1 MHGSPPKDMPGT
13 HEVTNQ
19 PAPRGDLDLWAND
32 PGLQSHATAAG
43 ADPEV
48 LAAYGAKFGT
58 EALRAAG
65 RSANRHPPELVL
77 FDTGGRRL
85 DEVLFHPAYHDL
97 MRVGISAGY
106 AALPWEGA
114 KGGHAS
120 HAALVYLTSQ
130 VEPGVCCPMTM
141 TYAAVPALRADK
153 ALFADWVPKLT
164 ARAYDPAPKPLV
176 RKPGATLG
184 MAMTEKQGGSDIRAN
199 TTTATPEGDTYRL
212 IGHKWFCSAPMSDG
226 FLTLAQAPEGLT
238 CFLVP
243 RWLDDARNGIQI
255 QRLKDKLGNR
265 ANASAEIEYNGA
277 IAYRLGD
284 EGAGL
289 RTILEM
295 VHHTRLD
302 TAMAPAGLMRAAL
315 DHAHYWTRNR
325 SVFQKQLIDQPLM
338 RAVLADLILD
348 WEGTLALGLHVARA
362 FDGRSAAERAFARLG
377 VALAKFL
384 GNKLCPGVVYEAM
397 EIMGGMGYVEDT
409 PLPLLYRE
417 APLNSI
423 WEGSGNVICLDI
435 LRTLRKEPLAGE
447 ALSTELASVAG
458 QDRRFDAALKAHMQS
473 FPKLPEEAQAR
484 WYAESLATLLTA
496 SVLMRQAPGVVAEA
510 YIATRLSEPRGRV
523 AGAIGT
529 LDTTAILARLGDGD
543 T

>member
-1 MHGSPPKDMPGT
+1 MHESPAEDMFDS
-13 HEVTNQ
+13 HQVVNQ
-19 PAPRGDLDLWAND
+19 PAARGDLDLWAGD
-32 PGLQSHATAAG
+32 PALRTHVQAAG
-43 ADPEV
+43 ADPES
-48 LAAYGAKFGT
+48 LAVYGARLGS

-65 RSANRHPPELVL
+65 RAANRHPPELLL
-77 FDTGGRRL
+77 FDAGGRRR
-85 DEVLFHPAYHDL
+85 DEVMFHPAYHEL
-97 MRVGISAGY
+97 MRVGIGAGY

-114 KGGHAS
+114 PGGHAT
-120 HAALVYLTSQ
+120 HAAMVYLTSQ

-141 TYAAVPALRADK
+141 TYAAVPALKADK
-153 ALFADWVPKLT
+153 ALFSEWVPKLT
-164 ARAYDPAPKPLV
+164 ARTYDPSTKPLA
-176 RKPGATLG
+176 RKPAATLG

-199 TTTATPEGDTYRL
+199 ATTATPEGDHYRL
-212 IGHKWFCSAPMSDG
+212 LGHKWFCSAPMSDG
-226 FLTLAQAPEGLT
+226 FLTLAQAHGGLT

-243 RWLDDARNGIQI
+243 RWLEGARNPIRI

-265 ANASAEIEYNGA
+265 ANASAEIEYHGA
-277 IAYRLGD
+277 LAYRLGE

-315 DHAHYWTRNR
+315 DSAHHWACHR
-325 SVFQKQLIDQPLM
+325 SAFQKQLIDQPLM
-338 RAVLADLILD
+338 RAVLADLALD
-348 WEGTLALGLHVARA
+348 WEGTLALGLCVARA
-362 FDGRSAAERAFARLG
+362 FDGRTAQDRAFARLG

-397 EIMGGMGYVEDT
+397 EAMGGMGYVEDT

-447 ALSTELASVAG
+447 ALSAELAQVAG
-458 QDRRFDAALKAHMQS
+458 QDRRFDAAMTAHMQT
-473 FPKLPEEAQAR
+473 FPKLPDEAQAR

-496 SVLMRQAPGVVAEA
+496 SVLMRHAPDAVAGA
-510 YIATRLSEPRGRV
+510 YIATRLSDPRGRV
-523 AGAIGT
+523 AGAVGT
-529 LDTTAILARLGDGD
+529 LDTAPILARLGDGVR
-543 T
+543 

>member
-1 MHGSPPKDMPGT
+1 MHDSPAQDLLVT

-19 PAPRGDLDLWAND
+19 PTPRGDLDLWSGD
-32 PGLQSHATAAG
+32 PGLQTHATAAG
-43 ADPEV
+43 ADCEV
-48 LAAYGAKFGT
+48 LAAYGARIGT

-65 RSANRHPPELVL
+65 RAANRHPPELLL
-77 FDTGGRRL
+77 FDAGGRRR

-97 MRVGISAGY
+97 MRTGIGAGY

-114 KGGHAS
+114 RGGHAS
-120 HAALVYLTSQ
+120 HAAMVYLTSQ

-184 MAMTEKQGGSDIRAN
+184 MAMTEKQGGSDIRSNA
-199 TTTATPEGDTYRL
+199 TTATPEGGQYRL

-226 FLTLAQAPEGLT
+226 FLTLAQAPAGLT

-243 RWLDDARNGIQI
+243 RWLEGARNGIQI

-265 ANASAEIEYNGA
+265 ANASAEIEYHGA

-315 DHAHYWTRNR
+315 DQAHDWACHRAA
-325 SVFQKQLIDQPLM
+325 FQKQLIDQPLM
-338 RAVLADLILD
+338 RAVLTDLTLD

-362 FDGRSAAERAFARLG
+362 FDGRGATDRAFARLG

-397 EIMGGMGYVEDT
+397 EAVGGMGYVEDT

-435 LRTLRKEPLAGE
+435 LRTLRKEPLAGDV
-447 ALSTELASVAG
+447 LSAELASVTG
-458 QDRRFDAALKAHMQS
+458 QDRRFDAALKAHMQT

-496 SVLMRQAPGVVAEA
+496 SVLMRQAPDAVAGA
-510 YIATRLSEPRGRV
+510 YIATRLSDPRGRV
-523 AGAIGT
+523 AGAIGR
-529 LDTTAILARLGDGD
+529 LDTAPILARLGDGKY
-543 T
+543 

>member
-48 LAAYGAKFGT
+48 LAAYGTRIGT
-58 EALRAAG
+58 DTLRAAG
-65 RSANRHPPELVL
+65 RAANRHPPELVL